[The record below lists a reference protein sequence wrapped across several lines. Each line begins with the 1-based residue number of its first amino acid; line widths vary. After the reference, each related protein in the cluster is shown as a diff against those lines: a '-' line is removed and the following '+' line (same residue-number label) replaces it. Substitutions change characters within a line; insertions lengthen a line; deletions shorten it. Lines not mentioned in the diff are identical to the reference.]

1 MREILF
7 RAKKKNLN
15 EWIEG
20 IPNKDGDYYTINGYA
35 IDIETLSQLVCRG
48 TTTEYVR
55 RNGEYILERKEFK
68 LFDGDII
75 KVGSEYDNIYGDT
88 TMHYSNHLCS
98 YNEDKAAFVFYYLDD
113 YTKFS
118 YDDESYLWDEFD
130 ESEYITVIGNKWDN
144 PDLIN
149 W

>member
-1 MREILF
+1 MRKILF

-35 IDIETLSQLVCRG
+35 IDIDTLSQLVCIG

-88 TMHYSNHLCS
+88 TMHYSNYLCT
-98 YNEDKAAFVFYYLDD
+98 YNENKVAFVFYCLDD

-130 ESEYITVIGNKWDN
+130 ESEYIAVIGNKWDN